1 MKRTQTLSATA
12 KIIGS
17 KERTYAYNKDPEHIP
32 AWTGGVIN
40 GHGAALKYSTG
51 FDDTPPNFHAGRIPA
66 GSVDA
71 TELYI
76 DRDVDARR
84 KGLEL

>member
-1 MKRTQTLSATA
+1 MKRIQIASASTA
-12 KIIGS
+12 LTGI
-17 KERTYAYNKDPEHIP
+17 KERTYAPLKDPDHIDD
-32 AWTGGVIN
+32 WTGGVIRSD
-40 GHGAALKYSTG
+40 GTALKYSTG

-76 DRDVDARR
+76 DSDVPRRR